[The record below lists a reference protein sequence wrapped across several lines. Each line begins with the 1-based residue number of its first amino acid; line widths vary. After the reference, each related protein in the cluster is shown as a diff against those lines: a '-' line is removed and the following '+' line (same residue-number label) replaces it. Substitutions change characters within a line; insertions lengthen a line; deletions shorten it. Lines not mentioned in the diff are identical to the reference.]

1 MLVISQWDPTEA
13 KLRDGEASA
22 QSSHRKKSLLQRHR
36 GMEEH
41 GMTGHLRQMMQDEDG
56 ATGINIGDLEAVGK

>member
-1 MLVISQWDPTEA
+1 MLLISQWDPTEA

-22 QSSHRKKSLLQRHR
+22 QSSHRKKNPLQRHR

-41 GMTGHLRQMMQDEDG
+41 GMTGDLRQMMPDEDRV
-56 ATGINIGDLEAVGK
+56 TGINIRDLEAVGK